1 MFKKKIPEA
10 VVTKDGFYV
19 SLDAVR
25 NLIKKIKKDFIEHRE
40 SDFKDYL
47 QEVLDGGAAVD
58 IRRAKKLFKLNIR
71 EFEELFDMIDRV
83 LESSEEHTKAG
94 DNRVK

>member
-10 VVTKDGFYV
+10 VVTKEGFYV

-25 NLIKKIKKDFIEHRE
+25 SLIKKIKKDFIEHRE
-40 SDFKDYL
+40 KDFNEYL
-47 QEVLDGGAAVD
+47 QEVLDGGAEVN

-71 EFEELFDMIDRV
+71 EFEELFDIIDKV
-83 LESSEEHTKAG
+83 LASSEEHTKTE

>member
-10 VVTKDGFYV
+10 VVTKEGFYV
-19 SLDAVR
+19 SLNAVR
-25 NLIKKIKKDFIEHRE
+25 NLIKKIKKEFIEHRE
-40 SDFKDYL
+40 KDFNEYL
-47 QEVLDGGAAVD
+47 QEVLDDGVEVNV
-58 IRRAKKLFKLNIR
+58 RRAKKLFKLNVR

-83 LESSEEHTKAG
+83 LKSSEEHTKTE

>member
-10 VVTKDGFYV
+10 VVTKEGFYV

-25 NLIKKIKKDFIEHRE
+25 GLIKKIKKDFIEHRE
-40 SDFKDYL
+40 KDFDEYL
-47 QEVLDGGAAVD
+47 QEALDSGVEVNV
-58 IRRAKKLFKLNIR
+58 RRAKKLFKLNIR
-71 EFEELFDMIDRV
+71 EFEELFDIIDKV
-83 LESSEEHTKAG
+83 LASSEKETKSE